1 MLDFSK
7 ASVVK
12 KYLDDIVVSIEATAV
27 GKRFQNFELDNEDG
41 GKVLLSD
48 EVFANRYTLVFF
60 WGSWHENA
68 MEQLVVLSGAYEKY
82 SGKGLQIVG
91 VSLDA
96 SVAACKAFVEELYV
110 QWPLLCNP
118 KGGSAEVAAAYGVTE
133 LPTAV
138 LINSKGT
145 IIARMSTI
153 DDVMKKL
160 KELF

>member
-1 MLDFSK
+1 MAGRYIDGMSENL
-7 ASVVK
+7 A
-12 KYLDDIVVSIEATAV
+12 ATAV
-27 GKRFQNFELDNEDG
+27 GRKFQNFELDDIAG
-41 GKVLLSD
+41 GKLLLSD

-160 KELF
+160 QELF